1 MPHRRPQV
9 GRSSETLQARTDDL
23 SRAEQAVPGD
33 RVLVFSKKSENRD
46 FPYCRVMSCGRRI
59 HFVRYSVAIVCWSI
73 ISVSVSCRDRD
84 RTAFTMPRVLGL
96 FDSIRQTDNTPAFFQ
111 NPCSSS
117 SSSPRWRITILLWR
131 SPTPL
136 DQAQPTFS
144 AHSPSAWYSRR

>member
-9 GRSSETLQARTDDL
+9 GRSSETLHARTDDL
-23 SRAEQAVPGD
+23 SKAEQAFPGD

-46 FPYCRVMSCGRRI
+46 FPYRGVMSCGPRI
-59 HFVRYSVAIVCWSI
+59 RFARYSLAIVCWSI
-73 ISVSVSCRDRD
+73 ISVFMSCRDPD
-84 RTAFTMPRVLGL
+84 RTACTMPRVLGL
-96 FDSIRQTDNTPAFFQ
+96 FNSIPQTDNTPAFFQ

-117 SSSPRWRITILLWR
+117 SWSPHWRITILLWR

-144 AHSPSAWYSRR
+144 AHSPSAWYSLR